1 MVQLPSVFI
10 MGMHSSL
17 RCDVEEMVSGD
28 GGREGGRG
36 QFFITSGGF
45 MYMYT
50 CIIIPMHILQ
60 TKIH

>member
-1 MVQLPSVFI
+1 MS
-10 MGMHSSL
+10 GEG
-17 RCDVEEMVSGD
+17 EE
-28 GGREGGRG
+28 GGREGGRDK
-36 QFFITSGGF
+36 FFITSGSF